1 MKPSVVSPAKLIE
14 MSGAYWQSCA
24 LHAAVEL
31 DVFTV
36 LADEVLSAEALSSR
50 LKTDVRGLS
59 VLANALCA
67 MGLLTRNQDG
77 YQNTETARTLLS
89 RDASEYIGYIILHH
103 HHLVESWARLDQ
115 AVQTGKPV
123 RTRSSH
129 GDAVQRES
137 FLMGMFNIAMHT
149 APGIVSQIDL
159 AGRKDLLDLGG
170 GPGTYAIHFC
180 QANPDLRATVF
191 DLPTTRPFA
200 LKTIE
205 EFGLS
210 GRIGFEAGDFLKDSI
225 PGAYDVAWLSQ
236 ILHGEGPADCEK
248 IVEKAVSVLRP
259 GGMILIHEFILDD
272 TMDGPLHSALFSLNM
287 LLATDQGRSYSDR
300 QIRNM
305 LSRSGIRG
313 IQRMHLKGPSG
324 ILYGFAA

>member
-1 MKPSVVSPAKLIE
+1 MKPSAVSPAKLIE

-89 RDASEYIGYIILHH
+89 RDASGYIGFIILHH

-159 AGRKDLLDLGG
+159 AGRKNLLDLGG

-180 QANPDLRATVF
+180 LANPDLLATVY

-205 EFGLS
+205 GFGLS
-210 GRIGFEAGDFLKDSI
+210 GRIGFEAGDFLNDPI

-272 TMDGPLHSALFSLNM
+272 TLDRPLHSALFSLNM

-305 LSRSGIRG
+305 LVRCGIRG